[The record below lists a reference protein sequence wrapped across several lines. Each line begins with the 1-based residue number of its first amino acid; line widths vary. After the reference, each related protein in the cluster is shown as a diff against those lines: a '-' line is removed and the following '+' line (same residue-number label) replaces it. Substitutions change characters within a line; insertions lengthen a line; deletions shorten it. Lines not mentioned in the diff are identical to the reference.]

1 MRRKCAWCGL
11 AMGAKEPLDNEGTTH
26 GICLS
31 CGTEMLALVGGAGLA
46 NRTVHPSG
54 PSQQAPHEQW
64 TYATGPRYWPAH
76 HASIQ
81 QFPDT

>member
-31 CGTEMLALVGGAGLA
+31 CGAQMLALIAEAGPA
-46 NRTVHPSG
+46 IRIVHSAA
-54 PSQQAPHEQW
+54 QIQLAPHG
-64 TYATGPRYWPAH
+64 YGSHATNSCTKPR
-76 HASIQ
+76 S
-81 QFPDT
+81 